1 MSILTTES
9 LRMIR
14 THLNHINGYSD
25 MLRFDM
31 RLAGKQD
38 LADAFRLVSA
48 ETAEINYILIQDQC
62 SKSDA
67 DIQEVTREEIARHL
81 YIILIQLVKIG
92 NKEVP
97 KDVDYFDS
105 FLQEIR
111 VSAFE
116 LTHLFEKLLDISPG
130 STFELSKEEVERIPD
145 FFQEQ
150 KVPRETEEK
159 EGSILLLGLK
169 PEIRTKIINLVTKQ
183 GYDITPIY
191 EDTDVLEYAN
201 YYKIGVIILDITA
214 NSGQG
219 LEWLK
224 KIKHNLVHF
233 TTPVIVVSD
242 CTNSNMILSAIQTG
256 AEDFMPTDFNINLF
270 LARIKACYER
280 QELFA
285 SQHLYIKKLEATK
298 NRVLKELADGST
310 YVENLLPKPFSTPL
324 LSVDWVF
331 IPSLALGGDIFGY
344 HWLNE
349 TKIAFYLIDV
359 SGHGVE
365 ASLLSVTIMNVLK
378 NMVLPKTDFE
388 NPASVLHA
396 LNQTFLIEEQNNMY
410 FTAWY
415 GVFNTE
421 TRILNYASAGSQPAI
436 FFPPDSPCENLST
449 HGLIIGLDQKTEY
462 ENGTRFMS
470 PKARLYIFSDGIFE
484 IRKKNK
490 QMMNLQEFTEILSI
504 YDPKTEDPRK
514 FATRIANL
522 SLEKK
527 FEDDVSFIEVQF
539 N

>member
-191 EDTDVLEYAN
+191 EDTDVDR
-201 YYKIGVIILDITA
+201 K
-214 NSGQG
+214 S
-219 LEWLK
+219 
-224 KIKHNLVHF
+224 
-233 TTPVIVVSD
+233 VV
-242 CTNSNMILSAIQTG
+242 
-256 AEDFMPTDFNINLF
+256 
-270 LARIKACYER
+270 
-280 QELFA
+280 
-285 SQHLYIKKLEATK
+285 
-298 NRVLKELADGST
+298 
-310 YVENLLPKPFSTPL
+310 
-324 LSVDWVF
+324 
-331 IPSLALGGDIFGY
+331 
-344 HWLNE
+344 
-349 TKIAFYLIDV
+349 
-359 SGHGVE
+359 
-365 ASLLSVTIMNVLK
+365 
-378 NMVLPKTDFE
+378 
-388 NPASVLHA
+388 
-396 LNQTFLIEEQNNMY
+396 
-410 FTAWY
+410 
-415 GVFNTE
+415 
-421 TRILNYASAGSQPAI
+421 
-436 FFPPDSPCENLST
+436 
-449 HGLIIGLDQKTEY
+449 
-462 ENGTRFMS
+462 
-470 PKARLYIFSDGIFE
+470 
-484 IRKKNK
+484 
-490 QMMNLQEFTEILSI
+490 
-504 YDPKTEDPRK
+504 
-514 FATRIANL
+514 
-522 SLEKK
+522 
-527 FEDDVSFIEVQF
+527 
-539 N
+539 